1 MRIVNLVENTEGAA
15 HCRSQHGLSFYIE
28 TEKHKLLMDTGASDL
43 LLENAKKLGIDL
55 SQVDTVVLSHGHYD
69 HGGGILPFTKVNQS
83 AKIYIQSS
91 ALGNYYSHH
100 DADGE
105 PKYIGIDKGIAELS
119 QVVMLDGDRKIDDE
133 LYLFSGIGNIYP
145 IPSTNKTLK
154 MKTDDGYVQDDFSHE
169 QCLVV
174 KQDEQS
180 ILFSGC
186 AHHGILNVMERYKEI
201 FGKEPDVAVSGFHLM
216 KKDGYSDDEVA
227 EIIDIGKVLAK
238 YKTVFYTCHCTGEEP
253 YEILHK
259 MMGGKIKYVHCGDS
273 IVVEK
278 KDAFAL

>member
-1 MRIVNLVENTEGAA
+1 MRIINLVENTEGRT
-15 HCRSQHGLSFYIE
+15 HCRCQHGLSFYIE
-28 TEKHKLLMDTGASDL
+28 TKKHKLLMDTGASDL
-43 LLENAKKLGIDL
+43 LIENAEKLGVDL
-55 SQVDTVVLSHGHYD
+55 TQVDTVVLSHGHYD

-83 AKIYIQSS
+83 AKIYIQRS
-91 ALGNYYSHH
+91 AFGDYYSHH
-100 DADGE
+100 DPHDV
-105 PKYIGIDKGIAELS
+105 PKYIGIDKEIADLH
-119 QVVMLDGDRKIDDE
+119 QVIMVDGDMRLDDE
-133 LYLFSGIGNIYP
+133 LYLFSGIGDIYP

-154 MKTDDGYVQDDFSHE
+154 VKTDDGYVQDDFSHE

-201 FGKEPDVAVSGFHLM
+201 FEKEPDVAVSGFHLM

-227 EIIDIGKVLAK
+227 EIIDIGKALSK

-259 MMGGKIKYVHCGDS
+259 MMGEHIKYVHCGDS
-273 IVVEK
+273 IVIK
-278 KDAFAL
+278 